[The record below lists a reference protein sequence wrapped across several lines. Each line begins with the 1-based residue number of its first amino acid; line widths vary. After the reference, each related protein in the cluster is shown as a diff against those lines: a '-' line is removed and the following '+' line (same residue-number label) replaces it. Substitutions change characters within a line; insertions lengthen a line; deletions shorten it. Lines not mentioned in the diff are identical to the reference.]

1 MGTLQNQSENR
12 QKEGV
17 SRDNVEKKG
26 NDPAMYMDD
35 INWDGVNTGRV
46 SEDLDQGRLLA
57 IETFRHIDWVDL
69 ASTGISVSILSGILK
84 KVPEGRKY
92 ERLVQGFTDEVTRKL
107 LKAVMEKG

>member
-1 MGTLQNQSENR
+1 METLLNRFEGTE
-12 QKEGV
+12 EEA
-17 SRDNVEKKG
+17 SRDGIEKES
-26 NDPAMYMDD
+26 NDPVMCMDG
-35 INWDGVNTGRV
+35 INWGGMNTGRV